1 MPNVEIN
8 ASTIS
13 VICMIVSVYLQIPAT
28 WRTNAAFK
36 YRCKKAVLILLWCSF
51 YANFY
56 NIFVSVIRRCPT
68 HYQPVFVVVMPLIR
82 EVVGWVFSKLGSKQ
96 QV

>member
-1 MPNVEIN
+1 MPSV
-8 ASTIS
+8 ATIANIIS
-13 VICMIVSVYLQIPAT
+13 AICMFVSIYLQIPAT

-36 YRCKKAVLILLWCSF
+36 YRCKNAVLMLLWCSF

-82 EVVGWVFSKLGSKQ
+82 EVSDRVLSKLGIK
-96 QV
+96 